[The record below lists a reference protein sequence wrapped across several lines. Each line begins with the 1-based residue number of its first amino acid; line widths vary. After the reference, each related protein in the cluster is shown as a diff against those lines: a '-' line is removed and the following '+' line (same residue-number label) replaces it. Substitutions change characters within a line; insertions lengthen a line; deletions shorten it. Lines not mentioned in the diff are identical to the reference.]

1 MSSSNSNTSL
11 SIDQSKPSQ
20 QNVLER
26 VADRSAKKILF
37 KKHGC
42 NLCLGKREQTIKTL
56 KCHES
61 SHQKMVPGRILS
73 LKNTNKWIW
82 KKYSRQKKIN
92 NNLKLDPQNIEL
104 KEPKIYRI
112 VRSKNTYSPN
122 ARNSYNTF
130 KHITKLRTIK
140 KK

>member
-1 MSSSNSNTSL
+1 VSSSNSNTSL

-73 LKNTNKWIW
+73 LKNTNK
-82 KKYSRQKKIN
+82 
-92 NNLKLDPQNIEL
+92 
-104 KEPKIYRI
+104 
-112 VRSKNTYSPN
+112 
-122 ARNSYNTF
+122 
-130 KHITKLRTIK
+130 
-140 KK
+140 